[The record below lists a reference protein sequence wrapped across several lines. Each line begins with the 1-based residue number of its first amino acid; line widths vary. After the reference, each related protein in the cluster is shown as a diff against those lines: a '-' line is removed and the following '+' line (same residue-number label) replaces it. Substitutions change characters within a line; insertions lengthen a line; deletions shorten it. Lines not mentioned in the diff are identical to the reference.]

1 MLAELRVSHLGVI
14 ADLRVVFGPG
24 MIALT
29 GETGA
34 GKTLVVE
41 AIELL
46 LGARADPVLV
56 RAGAAEAVIEA
67 RFVRAVGDDDLVLS
81 RVVPVEGRSR
91 AYVDGRMSP
100 LSGLGTCAGPLVDL
114 HGQHSHQSL
123 LSPAAQ
129 RAGLDAFG
137 RIDLSPITHA
147 RRRLRVATDALG
159 ALGGDAAS
167 RAREQDMLRFQV
179 EEIDGAT
186 IVDGGE
192 DAALSEEEE
201 RLANFA
207 SHRDAASAMEVSL
220 ASDGGAADT
229 LALAI
234 AHASGHAPLAAI
246 ELRLRAAAID
256 LADTASELR
265 SMVEQFED
273 DPERLEGIRQRR
285 QLLRQMRRKYG
296 ETLDDVISY
305 RASAAAR
312 LAELDGFEQRAADLE
327 NERDD
332 AARDLVAAEAEVG
345 RQRRA
350 AAPRLAK
357 AIQQRLRTLALP
369 GARIEVAVGGGP
381 AGDDVTWLLAA
392 NPGEPARPLA
402 KVASGGELARTMLA
416 VRLVLGPAGRGL
428 LGDDDRPGPAGTG
441 LLGED
446 NAVSRDD
453 REVRQTLVFDEVD
466 AGIGGEAALS
476 VGRALADLADRY
488 QVLVVTHLPQV
499 AAFADQQIA
508 VTKDEVDGRTVASIR
523 VLDDADRVVELSR
536 MLSGQPGSETARRH
550 AEELLAVVGRSLRTG
565 GA

>member
-1 MLAELRVSHLGVI
+1 MLTELRVSHLGVI

-56 RAGAAEAVIEA
+56 RAGAPEAVIEA
-67 RFVRAVGDDDLVLS
+67 RFLRAVGDDDLVLS

-91 AYVDGRMSP
+91 AYVDGRMAP
-100 LSGLGTCAGPLVDL
+100 LSGLGTCAGQLVDL

-137 RIDLSPITHA
+137 RIDLSPITGA
-147 RRRLRVATDALG
+147 RRRLRAATDALG

-186 IVDGGE
+186 IVDGSE

-207 SHRDAASAMEVSL
+207 SHRDAATAMEVSL

-229 LALAI
+229 LAQAI

-246 ELRLRAAAID
+246 ELRLRAAAIEV
-256 LADTASELR
+256 ADTASELR

-273 DPERLEGIRQRR
+273 DPERLEWIRQRR
-285 QLLRQMRRKYG
+285 QLLRQLRRKYG
-296 ETLDDVISY
+296 ETLEDVISY

-327 NERDD
+327 NERDA
-332 AARDLVAAEAEVG
+332 AARDLAAAEAEVG

-369 GARIEVAVGGGP
+369 GATIEVAVGARP

-416 VRLVLGPAGRGL
+416 VRLVLGPAG
-428 LGDDDRPGPAGTG
+428 TG

-446 NAVSRDD
+446 NGASRGD
-453 REVRQTLVFDEVD
+453 REVRQTLVFDEID
-466 AGIGGEAALS
+466 AGIGGEAALA

-536 MLSGQPGSETARRH
+536 MLSGQPESEAARRH
-550 AEELLAVVGRSLRTG
+550 AKELLAVAGRSLRTG